1 MLLPD
6 VNVWL
11 ALVFDFHFHHRAAK
25 TWYEASSERCFF
37 CRWTQQGF
45 LRLAT
50 NATVFQQ
57 EAMSLKQAWRAYD
70 AILSDPRIAF
80 MHEPSDLEVY
90 WRAYTQR
97 RSFSPSVWSDA
108 YLAAFARAASFELVT
123 FDKGFGHYKNLQCTI
138 LS

>member
-1 MLLPD
+1 MFLPD

-11 ALVFDFHFHHRAAK
+11 ALAFEIHFHHAIAK
-25 TWYEASSERCFF
+25 SWYEGSNESCCF

-50 NATVFQQ
+50 NPAVFKKDAAT
-57 EAMSLKQAWRAYD
+57 LKQAWRMYYKT
-70 AILSDPRIAF
+70 LSDSRIVF
-80 MHEPSDLEVY
+80 MKEAEGLENY
-90 WRAYTQR
+90 WRTYTWR
-97 RSFSPSVWSDA
+97 RSFSPQVWSDA

-123 FDKGFGHYKNLQCTI
+123 FDKGFAQYKNLKCKV

>member
-25 TWYEASSERCFF
+25 TWYEASSESCFF

-57 EAMSLKQAWRAYD
+57 EAIRAG
-70 AILSDPRIAF
+70 ARKSSGERTTSAVQRVASD
-80 MHEPSDLEVY
+80 STY
-90 WRAYTQR
+90 
-97 RSFSPSVWSDA
+97 
-108 YLAAFARAASFELVT
+108 
-123 FDKGFGHYKNLQCTI
+123 
-138 LS
+138 